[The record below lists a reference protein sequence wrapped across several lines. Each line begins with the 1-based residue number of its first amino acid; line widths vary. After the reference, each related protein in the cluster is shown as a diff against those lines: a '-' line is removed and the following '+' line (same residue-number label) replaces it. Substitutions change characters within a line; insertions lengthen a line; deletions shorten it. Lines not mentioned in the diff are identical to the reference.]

1 MNIIPASR
9 NASTHFK
16 TQMAILCVLCILFLQ
31 SDGIITIKKIL
42 LGKFCSKSNHFAK
55 SSILDTWLV
64 SEYASAHF
72 QGKFILIEWHS
83 FIWWYYWY
91 ELQNLINLSSIKA
104 NKRSNSYTQKKSYDN
119 TINSTKL
126 WRRMRVYLILSIKDI
141 RINSSLKEL
150 IKLRSMSKSIQ
161 LKNTFLRK
169 KMTDMMKKTILDFA
183 KSRDFF
189 LEINW

>member
-1 MNIIPASR
+1 MNYR
-9 NASTHFK
+9 T
-16 TQMAILCVLCILFLQ
+16 
-31 SDGIITIKKIL
+31 L
-42 LGKFCSKSNHFAK
+42 L
-55 SSILDTWLV
+55 T
-64 SEYASAHF
+64 
-72 QGKFILIEWHS
+72 
-83 FIWWYYWY
+83 
-91 ELQNLINLSSIKA
+91 LSSIKA

-126 WRRMRVYLILSIKDI
+126 WRRMRVYLKLSIKDI

-189 LEINW
+189 LEIN